1 MMNKTLFRKKYL
13 GEVTLKN
20 GQHVKFLFPLTE
32 SDVRRAQI
40 ESENIWRRLHSVSA
54 DIREYAWAIADDLDM
69 PQFRIVYAA
78 IRIYG
83 KNYWKLVWQQY
94 LEKNQKKS

>member
-1 MMNKTLFRKKYL
+1 MEKALFRKKYL

-32 SDVRRAQI
+32 SDVAKGKI
-40 ESENIWRRLHSVSA
+40 EAENIWRRIQSNRA
-54 DIREYAWAIADDLDM
+54 DIQEYKWAVVDDLDM

-78 IRIYG
+78 VSIYG
-83 KNYWKLVWQQY
+83 KNYWKLVWEQY